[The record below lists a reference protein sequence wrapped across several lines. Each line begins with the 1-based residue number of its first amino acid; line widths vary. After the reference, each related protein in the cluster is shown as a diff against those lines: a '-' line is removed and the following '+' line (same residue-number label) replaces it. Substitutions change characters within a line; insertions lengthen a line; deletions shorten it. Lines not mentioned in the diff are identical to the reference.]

1 MSIEAKETLYAVGQ
15 TAAVVIIPFF
25 IMYMI

>member
-15 TAAVVIIPFF
+15 TVAVVIIPFF

>member
-1 MSIEAKETLYAVGQ
+1 MSLEVRETLYAVGQ
-15 TAAVVIIPFF
+15 SAAVVIIPFF